1 MTKTIAISFTTL
13 RSSALRFKKDLRN
26 NIDRKIE
33 NALVTAVH
41 WVISKRS
48 VQKVIAEQFQSQTP
62 LCHVLEMAVENYRG
76 GEIDV
81 ENISGL
87 DRAIEGSIEMAMRD
101 LEIEANQITDF
112 DRAVKEVIDDHRS
125 DLAND
130 TIEELIERL
139 RK

>member
-62 LCHVLEMAVENYRG
+62 LCHVLEMAIENYRG
-76 GEIDV
+76 EIDADD
-81 ENISGL
+81 ISGL
-87 DRAIEGSIEMAMRD
+87 DKAIEGSIEMAMRD